1 MTQSPPD
8 HTLEQLP
15 IITLD
20 DYSLHSTP
28 QGISS
33 KDSSMVE
40 STSFQP
46 LLHFSN
52 PPSGDS
58 DSEMSYPPSSVITSE
73 MSSAA
78 ASESDLPSPAIS
90 DSDLPLQSKVKESK
104 PRVQTGIQ
112 NFFRVLSEAEIKAQ
126 QAKRKRADSDDEA
139 LLAERVRKKKE
150 RKAADKRERNR
161 LSQQK
166 CREKLKKVEIK
177 KGIRDSDGKL
187 VQVS

>member
-90 DSDLPLQSKVKESK
+90 DSDLPLQS
-104 PRVQTGIQ
+104 RVQTGIQ
-112 NFFRVLSEAEIKAQ
+112 DFFRVLSEAEIKAQ
-126 QAKRKRADSDDEA
+126 QAKRKRADSGDEA
-139 LLAERVRKKKE
+139 LQVEHRRKQKE
-150 RKAADKRERNR
+150 REAAQKKERNR